1 MRIVFCL
8 VEPMFCL
15 GGFWFLVFR
24 ISWEYSP
31 RFFAVFLS
39 FCLHTF
45 AYLLSTAKLKIMLP
59 ARLLYKN
66 IKYFTRFQFQLL
78 HANSKF
84 EFKWSNAV
92 HPLGLTFI
100 EELTLIWHSLALLEG
115 PFKAAFSLALAL
127 ALPPVSFSL
136 LIFVTLFFVVF
147 FEVRCTVP
155 VMRFALVLHFPWP
168 HSMKNRCQLPRDS
181 RWPGKIYW
189 KCLKKDILF
198 TREDFRNI
206 FVERGRESERERA
219 RIVARSLFWRPDQ
232 ALDDLA
238 KLWYKRD
245 VYTRISKVLHVANM
259 NVYLIIY
266 LFMFVAC
273 QYLDEW
279 RKTAKKCRNAA
290 CNERFSFILQRI
302 LQQFTMFFYFSL
314 SININYLN
322 VPILYAW
329 CCLFSFFPVKF
340 GPLLDFLD

>member
-78 HANSKF
+78 HANPKF
-84 EFKWSNAV
+84 EFKWSNAD

-100 EELTLIWHSLALLEG
+100 EELTSIWHSLALLEG

-206 FVERGRESERERA
+206 FV
-219 RIVARSLFWRPDQ
+219 
-232 ALDDLA
+232 
-238 KLWYKRD
+238 
-245 VYTRISKVLHVANM
+245 
-259 NVYLIIY
+259 
-266 LFMFVAC
+266 
-273 QYLDEW
+273 
-279 RKTAKKCRNAA
+279 
-290 CNERFSFILQRI
+290 SFL
-302 LQQFTMFFYFSL
+302 
-314 SININYLN
+314 
-322 VPILYAW
+322 
-329 CCLFSFFPVKF
+329 
-340 GPLLDFLD
+340 